1 MKTKHFAH
9 PRQSSYLRRKTLS
22 VIRMNYLTYALIIP
36 LLIISHATH
45 AQLVAETA
53 TLNPTEE
60 IHYWQ
65 YLPDHYA
72 SDTAARFPLL
82 LFLHGGGEVGN
93 DLKLVKKHGLPKL
106 IAQGQS
112 FPFVLVAPQNPRDQ
126 LWDDALVLAVLDR
139 TMATQRIDPDRV
151 YLTGMSRGGF
161 GTWRLAIQH
170 PERFAA
176 IVPVCGGG
184 VPDYVKRIKD
194 VPVWAFHGAK
204 DRVIPLSRTVAMV
217 EALLAAGGTVKLTV
231 YPEAGHDSW
240 TETYDN
246 PALYEWLLM
255 QSR

>member
-1 MKTKHFAH
+1 
-9 PRQSSYLRRKTLS
+9 
-22 VIRMNYLTYALIIP
+22 MNHLAYALIIA
-36 LLIISHATH
+36 LLIANSLTTH
-45 AQLVAETA
+45 AQLAAETA

-65 YLPDHYA
+65 YLPDNYA
-72 SDTAARFPLL
+72 SDTAAQFPLV
-82 LFLHGGGEVGN
+82 LFLHGGGEVGS
-93 DLKLVKKHGLPKL
+93 DLELVKKHGLPKR
-106 IAQGQS
+106 IAEGQS
-112 FPFVLVAPQNPRDQ
+112 FPFVLVAPQNPHDQ

-139 TMATQRIDPDRV
+139 VMVTHRIDPDRV

-184 VPDYVKRIKD
+184 LPDYAFRIKD

-204 DRVIPLSRTVAMV
+204 DRSIPLSRTVAMV
-217 EALLAAGGTVKLTV
+217 EALLAAGGNVKLTV
-231 YPEAGHDSW
+231 YPEAGHDAW

-246 PALYEWLLM
+246 PALYEWLLK

>member
-1 MKTKHFAH
+1 
-9 PRQSSYLRRKTLS
+9 
-22 VIRMNYLTYALIIP
+22 MNQLPYALIIS
-36 LLIISHATH
+36 LLIASSLTTH

-65 YLPDHYA
+65 YLPDNFA
-72 SDTAARFPLL
+72 SDTTTHFPLVI
-82 LFLHGGGEVGN
+82 FLHGGGEVGN
-93 DLKLVKKHGLPKL
+93 NLELVKKHGLPKR
-106 IAQGQS
+106 IAEGQS

-139 TMATQRIDPDRV
+139 TMAIHRIDPDRV

-161 GTWRLAIQH
+161 GTWRLAIQN

-204 DRVIPLSRTVAMV
+204 DRVIPLSRTVEMV
-217 EALLAAGGTVKLTV
+217 EALLVAGGNVKLTV
-231 YPEAGHDSW
+231 YPEAGHDAW
-240 TETYDN
+240 TETYNN
-246 PALYEWLLM
+246 PALYEWLLK

>member
-1 MKTKHFAH
+1 
-9 PRQSSYLRRKTLS
+9 
-22 VIRMNYLTYALIIP
+22 MNYLTYALIIP

-45 AQLVAETA
+45 AQLAAETA
-53 TLNPTEE
+53 ALNPTEE

-65 YLPDHYA
+65 YLPDNYD
-72 SDTAARFPLL
+72 SDTAAQFPLVV
-82 LFLHGGGEVGN
+82 FLHGGGEVGN
-93 DLKLVKKHGLPKL
+93 DLELVKKHGLPKL

-112 FPFVLVAPQNPRDQ
+112 FPFMLVAPQNPRDQ

-139 TMATQRIDPDRV
+139 AMATHRIDPDRV

-204 DRVIPLSRTVAMV
+204 DRVIPLSRTVEMV
-217 EALLAAGGTVKLTV
+217 EALLFAGGNVKLTV
-231 YPEAGHDSW
+231 YPEAGHDAW
-240 TETYDN
+240 TETYNN
-246 PALYEWLLM
+246 PALYEWLLQ

>member
-1 MKTKHFAH
+1 MNRIAH
-9 PRQSSYLRRKTLS
+9 
-22 VIRMNYLTYALIIP
+22 ALITS
-36 LLIISHATH
+36 LLIISHLPTH

-65 YLPDHYA
+65 YLPDDYA
-72 SDTAARFPLL
+72 SDTTTRFPLVV
-82 LFLHGGGEVGN
+82 FLHGGGEVGN
-93 DLKLVKKHGLPKL
+93 NLELVKKHGLPKL

-139 TMATQRIDPDRV
+139 TMATHRIDPNRV

-161 GTWRLAIQH
+161 GTWRLTIQH

-176 IVPVCGGG
+176 IAPVCGGG
-184 VPDYVKRIKD
+184 VPDYAQRLKD

-204 DRVIPLSRTVAMV
+204 DRVIPLSRTVEMV
-217 EALLAAGGTVKLTV
+217 EALLVAGGNVKLTV
-231 YPEAGHDSW
+231 YPEAGHDAW
-240 TETYDN
+240 TETYNN
-246 PALYEWLLM
+246 PALYEWLLQ